1 MMLMTQP
8 VCRQSQHNYMQC
20 LDLINTAENLIRDYA
35 NASYPTTEIE
45 TKVRMGDYNVGNSVA
60 YLTREDSA
68 IETMPDVLKKALAS
82 KDIDLTVG
90 KLADLGQCEYVW
102 ANVGCL
108 TVCTTYSRAASL
120 HPQHNIQEANIGVRT
135 FSPALWLSG
144 RSLGILHTW

>member
-108 TVCTTYSRAASL
+108 TMAEIHHSETVSWPVLAPDLLC
-120 HPQHNIQEANIGVRT
+120 
-135 FSPALWLSG
+135 SG
-144 RSLGILHTW
+144 SMLPGGHAQSS